1 MQKYQLAQINIAE
14 AQAPMHSALLQGF
27 MARID
32 EINKLAEQSPG
43 FVWRLKG
50 DDEGDATSIR
60 AFANPDMLINM
71 SVWNDIKS
79 LQAFVYRS
87 VHIELL
93 RNKQSWFS
101 QLGSAHQALW
111 WVPAGHIPTLQEGKQ
126 RLVLL
131 DRQGPSQEAFTFKEL
146 FPADA

>member
-1 MQKYQLAQINIAE
+1 
-14 AQAPMHSALLQGF
+14 MHSALLQGF
-27 MARID
+27 VARID

-101 QLGSAHQALW
+101 QLGSAHQAP
-111 WVPAGHIPTLQEGKQ
+111 VVGAGRTYSDSARG
-126 RLVLL
+126 
-131 DRQGPSQEAFTFKEL
+131 
-146 FPADA
+146 